1 MIRALV
7 TAGPTHEPIDAVRFI
22 GNRSSGRMALAIAH
36 SLADQGCQVTLLA
49 GPGVD
54 PAGMVGPT
62 PDRVRR
68 FTTADD
74 LGRLLFEEWPSHD
87 LLVMAAAVADF
98 KPARRTEGKLR
109 RDAAVEPIAL
119 VPTGDLLAGLAA
131 STRPDQFVVGFALE
145 DPAELERSA
154 RDKLARKRADVIVA
168 NPLATMDSADV
179 DATIFLC
186 GGRMERPADRPIPK
200 PQFAAWLGARILP
213 EVRARIARGGPATL
227 SAPHP

>member
-1 MIRALV
+1 
-7 TAGPTHEPIDAVRFI
+7 
-22 GNRSSGRMALAIAH
+22 
-36 SLADQGCQVTLLA
+36 
-49 GPGVD
+49 
-54 PAGMVGPT
+54 MVGAIS
-62 PDRVRR
+62 DRVRR
-68 FTTADD
+68 FSTADD

-98 KPARRTEGKLR
+98 RPARRTEGKLR

-179 DATIFLC
+179 DATLFLRD
-186 GGRMERPADRPIPK
+186 GRMERPADRPIPK